1 MLENK
6 LSIHRPG
13 WTQNDREAYRHLHLP
28 VRHNGRVVAPIN
40 KFHFDRTGG
49 FASKRDLDL
58 TNPAQPLQR
67 QLKKNGNG
75 NKNF

>member
-1 MLENK
+1 MLENT
-6 LSIHRPG
+6 LSPHRPA
-13 WTQNDREAYRHLHLP
+13 WTQDDLHAYKHLHLP
-28 VRHNGRVVAPIN
+28 VRHNGKVVAPIN
-40 KFHFDRTGG
+40 RDHFVRTQG
-49 FASKRDLDL
+49 FASRRDLDL